1 MDRNG
6 TNKWFERKLNPE
18 YDVFMPKIILRD
30 ELQEVCLY
38 MYNILAVIWPIK
50 ASWM

>member
-6 TNKWFERKLNPE
+6 TNKRFERKLKPE
-18 YDVFMPKIILRD
+18 YDVFVPKIILRD

-38 MYNILAVIWPIK
+38 MYNILAVI
-50 ASWM
+50 